1 MNLEKM
7 MDHMIGDKIRK
18 LRKTLGLTQERF
30 CEKYENKVSIDKYRL
45 SAIENGRREKN
56 KNR

>member
-30 CEKYENKVSIDKYRL
+30 CEKYENKVSIDKY
-45 SAIENGRREKN
+45 
-56 KNR
+56 

>member
-45 SAIENGRREKN
+45 SAIENGRRDIMK
-56 KNR
+56 